1 MSCFAD
7 EIMRL
12 KFIASGAEHSV
23 PIFTASVTKLCR
35 PRALSGVTTG
45 SGKDN
50 SADSDVSNIRRVASS
65 IVGLVFGSSTNV
77 NLEHAPNTNGPST
90 EDPA

>member
-1 MSCFAD
+1 
-7 EIMRL
+7 MRS
-12 KFIASGAEHSV
+12 KFIASGAKHSM
-23 PIFTASVTKLCR
+23 PMLTTPDAKLYCSR
-35 PRALSGVTTG
+35 VLSGVTTG

-77 NLEHAPNTNGPST
+77 NLERAPNTNGPST
-90 EDPA
+90 EDSA

>member
-7 EIMRL
+7 EIMRF
-12 KFIASGAEHSV
+12 KFIASGAKHSI
-23 PIFTASVTKLCR
+23 PLLTTDAKLYCSR
-35 PRALSGVTTG
+35 VLSGVTAG

-50 SADSDVSNIRRVASS
+50 SADSDVSDIRRVASS

-77 NLEHAPNTNGPST
+77 NLERAPNTNGPST
-90 EDPA
+90 EDSA